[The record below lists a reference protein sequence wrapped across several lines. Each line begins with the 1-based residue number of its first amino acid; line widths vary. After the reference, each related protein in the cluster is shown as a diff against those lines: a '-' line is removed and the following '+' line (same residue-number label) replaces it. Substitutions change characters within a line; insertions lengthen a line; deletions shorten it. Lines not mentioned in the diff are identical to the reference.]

1 MKQILTTQQEAY
13 FTKHG
18 YIELEGLALDLDAL
32 RALFPDKYELGRD
45 LWRTRPAL
53 EALLLRKIGPFAVAL
68 SGKTQLRLAFDQWLP
83 GNFHFDKMAP
93 CKDLFSVQGL
103 AVCCLLS
110 FAEVPLPR
118 AANLGI
124 LPLPSHKGHLL
135 FFKPTLLLD
144 WPKLARTGAEL
155 YLSAYALPASVYVQ
169 NPKDPCTN
177 SLKPLGYGFGDRL
190 NNQSHPIISN

>member
-18 YIELEGLALDLDAL
+18 YIELEGLSLDLDAL
-32 RALFPDKYELGRD
+32 RASFPDKYELGRD
-45 LWRTRPAL
+45 LWRKQPAL
-53 EALLLRKIGPFAVAL
+53 ESLLLRKIGPFALAL
-68 SGKTQLRLAFDQWLP
+68 SGKKELRLAFDQWLP
-83 GNFHFDKMAP
+83 ANFHFDKMAP

-110 FAEVPLPR
+110 FTEVPPPP
-118 AANLGI
+118 APHLGI
-124 LPLPSHKGHLL
+124 LPLPPHKGHLL

-144 WPKLARTGAEL
+144 WPKLARAGAEL

-177 SLKPLGYGFGDRL
+177 LLKTLGYGFGDRL
-190 NNQSHPIISN
+190 SSQHHPIISN